1 MSSSHATRPGHGRT
15 ALVLGVNG
23 QDGSYLAERLAH
35 NGWRVAGTGRQAA
48 VRPELAGVLGAYHAL
63 DLNDLAA
70 LQQLLQAVQ
79 ADAVFHTAAVHG
91 AAGFRYEDVWL
102 SAHTVNTLSLHA
114 ALEYARTARTSGRD
128 VQVVYFS
135 SAKAFGAL
143 DGRVIDETTPR
154 VSTCIYSTTKNAAA
168 DLVQYYRN
176 RHGTAA
182 SVVWLFNHESARRP
196 AQFFVMQVLDALA
209 KSLADRSHTATLGS
223 LDFWCDWGHAQ
234 EYMTLIADGCD
245 ALRGHDVVLATGHT
259 VWARDVVTELF
270 ASAGL
275 AVGDHITTAT
285 VQPRQPAAFWRA
297 DPGKLERLVGARPT
311 LNGVAVFRQIA
322 DVLSKK

>member
-1 MSSSHATRPGHGRT
+1 MSSNATQGNGRT

-35 NGWRVAGTGRQAA
+35 NGWQVVGTSRQAA
-48 VRPELAGVLGAYHAL
+48 ARPELAGVLAAYHAL
-63 DLNDLAA
+63 DLTDTAT
-70 LQQLLQAVQ
+70 LQQVLPAVQ
-79 ADAVFHTAAVHG
+79 PDAIFHTAAVHG

-114 ALEYARTARTSGRD
+114 VLDYARATRTARPG

-135 SAKAFGAL
+135 SAKVFGPL
-143 DGRVIDETTPR
+143 DGRVIDEATPR
-154 VSTCIYSTTKNAAA
+154 VSTCIYSITKNAAA
-168 DLVQYYRN
+168 DLVQYYRA
-176 RHGTAA
+176 RHGVAA

-196 AQFFVMQVLDALA
+196 TQFFVPQVLDALA
-209 KSLADRSHTATLGS
+209 KSLADRRHRAVLGS

-234 EYMTLIADGCD
+234 EYMTLLADGCD
-245 ALRGHDVVLATGHT
+245 ALRGQDVVLATGHT

-270 ASAGL
+270 AGAGL

-285 VQPRQPAAFWRA
+285 VQPRQPATAWRA
-297 DPGKLERLVGARPT
+297 DVAKLERLMGTRPAMS
-311 LNGVAVFRQIA
+311 GVAVFRQIA
-322 DVLSKK
+322 GMLQKS